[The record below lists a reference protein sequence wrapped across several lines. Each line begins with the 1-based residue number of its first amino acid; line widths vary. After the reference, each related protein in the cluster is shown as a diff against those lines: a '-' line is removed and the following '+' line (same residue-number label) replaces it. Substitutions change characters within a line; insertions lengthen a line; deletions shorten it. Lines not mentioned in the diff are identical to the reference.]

1 MSTFLCQW
9 NKFETTIF
17 KWLHNIIALANQV
30 WGFPVL
36 NTINLIQWVKKMTS
50 KSAMESFYL
59 ETLSYSL
66 KILQLSN
73 QEFNEIHWIL
83 VMKDAP

>member
-1 MSTFLCQW
+1 M
-9 NKFETTIF
+9 IF

-36 NTINLIQWVKKMTS
+36 NTLNLIQWVKKMTS

>member
-1 MSTFLCQW
+1 M
-9 NKFETTIF
+9 IF

-36 NTINLIQWVKKMTS
+36 KTVNLIQWVKKMTS

-59 ETLSYSL
+59 ETLS
-66 KILQLSN
+66 
-73 QEFNEIHWIL
+73 
-83 VMKDAP
+83 

>member
-1 MSTFLCQW
+1 M
-9 NKFETTIF
+9 IF

-30 WGFPVL
+30 WGFPELTTV
-36 NTINLIQWVKKMTS
+36 NLIQWVKKMTS

-66 KILQLSN
+66 KVLELSN
-73 QEFNEIHWIL
+73 QEFNEIH
-83 VMKDAP
+83 

>member
-1 MSTFLCQW
+1 M
-9 NKFETTIF
+9 IF

-73 QEFNEIHWIL
+73 QEFNEIH
-83 VMKDAP
+83 

>member
-1 MSTFLCQW
+1 M
-9 NKFETTIF
+9 IF

-36 NTINLIQWVKKMTS
+36 NTLNLIQWVKKMTS

-73 QEFNEIHWIL
+73 QEFNEIH
-83 VMKDAP
+83 